1 MEAEQSQNFNERLS
15 QWVASQGFWF
25 QLRYSLS
32 GSGSKGT
39 AMFHLLRMAFRLLV
53 FVLIVAAGFW
63 VYLVKR
69 TESKHFTEGLQDSL
83 KAGLTASEIEVNG
96 FSRTQGEMVIGSLA
110 VQGGN
115 NTFFSSLEA
124 RNIRARMGLLD
135 GLSGFSGEWDT
146 GVVSMSRME
155 VDLRA
160 GADDAESARQMA
172 ESLFRKFRNV
182 RMSSLEVADAS
193 VRWGYS
199 ERTKGSISNSDL
211 QLQRLDNSLKLRFRG
226 GTFSQNWLRKLEI
239 VDLVISC
246 DPEGLVFEK
255 ALLKKGSGTV
265 DFSGLKVT
273 GGERPSLDG
282 AVKIRKLE
290 LEGVLPPL
298 QRSFV
303 EGTFS
308 GDFRVAGST
317 NTTDGVAFAGQ
328 VSLDGTD
335 TITLRKRVHLLQALS
350 DVDYVRN
357 YHRVDFN
364 EGSFQMKTSGG
375 GMEISNL
382 TLKSG
387 DLLTL
392 EGKMRV
398 RLPTPEEAQASL
410 ATGDTGN
417 SRGGGI
423 VTSGGGP
430 VDEEALPEESDFS
443 LRRAGQEA
451 QRVKEGKQA
460 EGPPSLSQKL
470 ELNLELRRLE
480 EQAAERVSRT
490 LRYEGLF
497 RITLP
502 QDAFERAPKL
512 MERFPLD
519 ASSKRIPLM
528 VPIEGELVDIT
539 LKQAE
544 EIYQLRSR

>member
-39 AMFHLLRMAFRLLV
+39 AMFHLLRMGFRLLV

-69 TESKHFTEGLQDSL
+69 TESKHFNDGLSDSL
-83 KAGLTASEIEVNG
+83 KSGLTASDIEVSG
-96 FSRTQGEMVIGSLA
+96 FSRSQGEMVIAALA
-110 VQGGN
+110 AQGGN
-115 NTFFSSLEA
+115 DTFFSSLEA
-124 RNIRARMGLLD
+124 RNIRSRMGLLD
-135 GLSGFSGEWDT
+135 GISGQWDT
-146 GVVSMSRME
+146 GVVSVSRME

-160 GADDAESARQMA
+160 GADDADSAKQMA
-172 ESLFRKFRNV
+172 ESLFRKFHNIRL
-182 RMSSLEVADAS
+182 SSMEVADAS

-199 ERTKGSISNSDL
+199 ERTKGAISNSEL
-211 QLQRLDNSLKLRFRG
+211 QVQRLDNSLKLRFRG

-246 DPEGLVFEK
+246 DPEGMVFEK
-255 ALLKKGSGTV
+255 ALLKKGQGSV
-265 DFSGLKVT
+265 DFSGLRVT
-273 GGERPSLDG
+273 GGERPVLDG
-282 AVKIRKLE
+282 AMKIRKVE
-290 LEGVLPPL
+290 LEGLLPL
-298 QRSFV
+298 AQRSFV
-303 EGTFS
+303 EGTLS
-308 GDFRVAGST
+308 GEFRVSGST
-317 NTTDGVAFAGQ
+317 NTTDGVAFAGL
-328 VSLDGTD
+328 VTLDGTD

-364 EGSFQMKTSGG
+364 EGSFQLKTSGG
-375 GMEISNL
+375 GLEISNL

-398 RLPTPEEAQASL
+398 RLPTPEEAQAAL
-410 ATGDTGN
+410 ATGEAGPDD
-417 SRGGGI
+417 SRFI
-423 VTSGGGP
+423 AA
-430 VDEEALPEESDFS
+430 DEQGSSADADFS

-451 QRVKEGKQA
+451 QRLKEGKQQ
-460 EGPPSLSQKL
+460 EGPPSLTQKL

-480 EQAAERVSRT
+480 EQAAERASRT
-490 LRYEGLF
+490 LRYDGLF
-497 RITLP
+497 RIMLP
-502 QDAFERAPKL
+502 PDAFERAPKL
-512 MERFPLD
+512 MERFPID
-519 ASSKRIPLM
+519 QASKRIPLM
-528 VPIEGELVDIT
+528 VPIEGNLYEIT

>member
-63 VYLVKR
+63 FYLVKR

-135 GLSGFSGEWDT
+135 GLSGEWDT

-160 GADDAESARQMA
+160 GADDAESAKQMA

-211 QLQRLDNSLKLRFRG
+211 QVQRLDDNLKLRFRG

-246 DPEGLVFEK
+246 DPEGMVFEK
-255 ALLKKGSGTV
+255 ALLKKGPGTV
-265 DFSGLKVT
+265 DFSGLRVT
-273 GGERPSLDG
+273 GGERPVLDG

-317 NTTDGVAFAGQ
+317 NTTDGVGFSGQ
-328 VSLDGTD
+328 VSLDGSD

-410 ATGDTGN
+410 ATGESGD
-417 SRGGGI
+417 SRFNA
-423 VTSGGGP
+423 SNGGGP
-430 VDEEALPEESDFS
+430 ADEEAPPEEADFS

-451 QRVKEGKQA
+451 QRVKEGKQT
-460 EGPPSLSQKL
+460 EGPPSLSQKM

-497 RITLP
+497 RVTLP

-519 ASSKRIPLM
+519 QATKRIPLM
-528 VPIEGELVDIT
+528 VPIEGELIDIT